1 MIERGKRKTSKEDK
15 IFQVLFFILTISL
28 IGFLLISNLKI
39 QKRRSELQVEI
50 ESLKKEIENLEEKKK
65 ELEAGI
71 SATEKESYW
80 EEKIRQ
86 QGFVKEG
93 ENPVVVLPPQEP
105 QEEKTIE
112 NQNLPEKFLKEI
124 QDFFAGL
131 VKRFNVTFPW

>member
-105 QEEKTIE
+105 QEEKKIE